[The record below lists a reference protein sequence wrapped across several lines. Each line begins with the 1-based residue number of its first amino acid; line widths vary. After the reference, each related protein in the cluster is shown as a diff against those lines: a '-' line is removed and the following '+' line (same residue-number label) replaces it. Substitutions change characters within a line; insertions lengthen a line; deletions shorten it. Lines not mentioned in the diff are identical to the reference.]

1 MVWPTINFLAG
12 IVRTT
17 GWSRHKVMSFYTG
30 EILMLWTLFL
40 MVLWGWIGVTFYDAL
55 DRWVYQK

>member
-1 MVWPTINFLAG
+1 LAG